1 MKAIERK
8 NKDKVKIIIDKLKQN
23 TRKGQITFSSSKM
36 EKNKN
41 NIVDLNLYI
50 SIIILNVNSLNILIK
65 RQRLSEW
72 KKLSHVCDIYKKLTS
87 NITVS

>member
-1 MKAIERK
+1 MKEK

-23 TRKGQITFSSSKM
+23 TRKGQITFSSPKM

-41 NIVDLNLYI
+41 NIVDLNLHI

-72 KKLSHVCDIYKKLTS
+72 KKLSHVCASSY
-87 NITVS
+87 